1 MEKRISNNIKMLSF
15 IVSCFMV
22 LFHAGMYENTN
33 AFSEFDGKLNDLIN
47 YDYKLL
53 AFFGLSF
60 FFSVT
65 GFLLFYGL
73 SYGNFLKK
81 IERRVHSLLIPY
93 LIWQVLVLIKDLCI
107 GRRYEVLDVLLRTFG
122 LELWPLNGPLWYV
135 YVVFFL
141 ALIFTPVLLLMFTN
155 KKSAWISTI
164 VLLFL
169 IQFIK
174 KAPADSIQMVLKY
187 GLFSRI
193 LTYLPAYMIG
203 AYYGRFYEKNK
214 MPQSLIYS
222 VAVIFFAYML
232 DFKISE
238 FFRDMVVMTLPM
250 ALIFILPSIPKLE
263 NRKIYGYTFLIY
275 ALHHPLIVD
284 FQGYIDAGVAVIPL
298 PVTVLNIFEH
308 LLILSAS
315 VLMAIGLS
323 KILGKIWPKGLAIIT
338 GGRTAGSGVKNDG
351 QASAGSPEN

>member
-1 MEKRISNNIKMLSF
+1 MDKRISNNIKVLSF
-15 IVSCFMV
+15 VVSCFMV

-33 AFSEFDGKLNDLIN
+33 AVSEFDRKLSDLIN

-93 LIWQVLVLIKDLCI
+93 LIWQALVLIKDLCI
-107 GRRYEVLDVLLRTFG
+107 GRRYEVMDVLLRTFG

-135 YVVFFL
+135 YVVFLL
-141 ALIFTPVLLLMFTN
+141 ALIFTPLLLLMFTN

-164 VLLFL
+164 VMVFL
-169 IQFIK
+169 IQLLK
-174 KAPADSIQMVLKY
+174 KAPVNSIQIVLSY

-203 AYYGRFYEKNK
+203 AYYGRFYDKNK
-214 MPQSLIYS
+214 MPQSFIYS
-222 VAVIFFAYML
+222 VAVIFFAYLL
-232 DFKISE
+232 DFKMSE

-263 NRKIYGYTFLIY
+263 NRKIYGYTFMIY

-284 FQGYIDAGVAVIPL
+284 FKGFLDKGLSMILI

-308 LLILSAS
+308 LLVLAVSIL
-315 VLMAIGLS
+315 LAIGLS
-323 KILGKIWPKGLAIIT
+323 KLLGKIWPKGLAIIT
-338 GGRTAGSGVKNDG
+338 GGRTAEGGGKG
-351 QASAGSPEN
+351 